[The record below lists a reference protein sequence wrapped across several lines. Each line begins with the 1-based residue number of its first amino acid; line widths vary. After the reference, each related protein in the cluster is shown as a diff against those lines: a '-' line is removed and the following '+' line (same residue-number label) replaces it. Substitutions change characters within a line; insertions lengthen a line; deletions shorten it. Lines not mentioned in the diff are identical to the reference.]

1 MNKKVS
7 IIIPNYNAGK
17 YILKCMDS
25 VIKQTY
31 KNIELIV
38 IDDGSN
44 DGSWSIIQ
52 EYAKRN
58 ENISILHQ
66 QNLNA
71 SIARN
76 RGIEV
81 ATGEYLIFLDSDD
94 ILYQEAIEKMVSKIE
109 RDQSDMVIGNFY
121 ITDKEGNPT
130 RKCIFTDRDRIEENP
145 ILLNKIAPNPSNK
158 LYKSDFIK
166 RYDIVFGNVRIGQD
180 LNFYLKYLL
189 KCKKVSLISDFI
201 YGWRKVPG
209 SISNNVSF
217 RIFDITESFKD
228 LRNFYSKENGNEI
241 YNNYIKMVEYRHY
254 YLQMEKQINFPDKK
268 SRDLVVNYF
277 SYHLKQ
283 LNVKSCLNFSENADD
298 YKKCIIKMRFAM
310 IYKSIFYRKLLQ
322 IVNSKKK

>member
-7 IIIPNYNAGK
+7 VIIPNYNAGK

-166 RYDIVFGNVRIGQD
+166 RYDIVFGNVRI
-180 LNFYLKYLL
+180 
-189 KCKKVSLISDFI
+189 
-201 YGWRKVPG
+201 
-209 SISNNVSF
+209 
-217 RIFDITESFKD
+217 
-228 LRNFYSKENGNEI
+228 
-241 YNNYIKMVEYRHY
+241 
-254 YLQMEKQINFPDKK
+254 
-268 SRDLVVNYF
+268 
-277 SYHLKQ
+277 
-283 LNVKSCLNFSENADD
+283 
-298 YKKCIIKMRFAM
+298 
-310 IYKSIFYRKLLQ
+310 
-322 IVNSKKK
+322 

>member
-109 RDQSDMVIGNFY
+109 R
-121 ITDKEGNPT
+121 
-130 RKCIFTDRDRIEENP
+130 
-145 ILLNKIAPNPSNK
+145 A
-158 LYKSDFIK
+158 
-166 RYDIVFGNVRIGQD
+166 
-180 LNFYLKYLL
+180 
-189 KCKKVSLISDFI
+189 
-201 YGWRKVPG
+201 
-209 SISNNVSF
+209 
-217 RIFDITESFKD
+217 
-228 LRNFYSKENGNEI
+228 
-241 YNNYIKMVEYRHY
+241 
-254 YLQMEKQINFPDKK
+254 
-268 SRDLVVNYF
+268 
-277 SYHLKQ
+277 
-283 LNVKSCLNFSENADD
+283 
-298 YKKCIIKMRFAM
+298 
-310 IYKSIFYRKLLQ
+310 
-322 IVNSKKK
+322 